1 MANLETRPAGP
12 ASDKAAIRVR
22 FVPRTAAH
30 RRWRTRTYT
39 IAVGMDHDLQEV
51 AGAARDQQPRI
62 EPRQRRAH
70 VLHGPAGRSLPHRPA
85 ARAPSRRAQQERA
98 RLRRRPHTPAAER
111 LASLF
116 GPLCRRLPMHAVCG
130 LTGQGSARAQLYQ
143 CWLAGPCGPGRTA
156 SSWALAASTS
166 LVDMQRF
173 SRRQVASHALVFVRS
188 GGSSSLQVR
197 R

>member
-51 AGAARDQQPRI
+51 AGAARDQQPRV

-70 VLHGPAGRSLPHRPA
+70 VLHGPAGRAAISETGGAGALLSRSTGAGAAAAPA
-85 ARAPSRRAQQERA
+85 SHASRRAA
-98 RLRRRPHTPAAER
+98 RISVWPSVPQAAH
-111 LASLF
+111 A
-116 GPLCRRLPMHAVCG
+116 CRVWADWPG
-130 LTGQGSARAQLYQ
+130 LSQGSALSV
-143 CWLAGPCGPGRTA
+143 LAGGPLRARSHRKLVGA
-156 SSWALAASTS
+156 GSEHVVGGHAAL
-166 LVDMQRF
+166 
-173 SRRQVASHALVFVRS
+173 
-188 GGSSSLQVR
+188 
-197 R
+197 